1 MRQGLLLILAGF
13 LFLTALFMP
22 ALSFAQTDPLANTQS
37 SATTFQA
44 SSVPHIVVDG
54 NLSDWAG
61 VYPIINGSNRILD
74 CYLLVE
80 QGQLF
85 FVFQKITGSDV
96 WQIFFDTDLSN
107 ETGYAVN
114 GMMANYKLEMQ
125 APGGAVLSRWDGTA
139 FDAISVPNASL
150 TVAYGI
156 GGESG
161 SEEWYEGMI
170 DLDVIGN
177 PAVLGLVFEL
187 PYSSSIAPYT
197 GYIVVAQSPS
207 LSFAASYTGPSTL
220 NYGQPLDTTFNLL
233 NFGPVNLTNAELKIN
248 LPQQL
253 VLPPDQTGWQG
264 TIPEGGRLTLDFQ
277 AESLDYGYG
286 MINANLMW
294 VDPSSGENQTV
305 SVPYAVEIL
314 PNVSIGI
321 EAPGNMTV
329 GVQSSIN
336 ISVTNMDPLTE
347 PLTIGG
353 EGEFGEFLVNGLSIL
368 LSPNSTIKLLQV
380 PVMPVVQGG
389 YELYAVA
396 AYNETDVA
404 EAYSFVMVAAPKVFI
419 YSMNISIEGPSGF
432 PIKVGTP
439 TSISAVIENE
449 ENVSYPISFGLN
461 LGPSLQFV
469 NGPDVNMTLPPNSNS
484 TIALVIKANATGYSW
499 VTVYLNGNYGQLEYP
514 QYFNIYLESA
524 PNNSWI
530 LIAATVIIILILA
543 AALTLRLKRSKP
555 QENKKEKQIY
565 SITNQQ
571 WRPQNETESAS
582 GWTLFSRDKGK
593 GKNRSLSLWAV
604 EKETLL

>member
-1 MRQGLLLILAGF
+1 MRQGLLLAFAGF
-13 LFLTALFMP
+13 LLLATLFMP
-22 ALSFAQTDPLANTQS
+22 AVLFAQSVPLAKTQTS
-37 SATTFQA
+37 TISFQA

-80 QGQLF
+80 QGQLY

-96 WQIFFDTDLSN
+96 WQIFFDTELSN
-107 ETGYAVN
+107 KTGYQVS

-125 APGGAVLSRWDGTA
+125 ASPTPTLSEWNGIA
-139 FDAISVPNASL
+139 FDGISVPNGSL
-150 TVAYGI
+150 ALAYGI

-161 SEEWYEGMI
+161 SEEWFEGMI
-170 DLDVIGN
+170 NLSVFNN
-177 PAVLGLVFEL
+177 PAVFGLVFDL
-187 PYSSSIAPYT
+187 PYSNSVAPET
-197 GYIVVAQSPS
+197 GYIVVAESPS
-207 LSFAASYTGPSTL
+207 LSLAASFTGPSTP
-220 NYGQPLDTTFNLL
+220 NYGQPLDMTFNLL
-233 NFGPVNLTNAELKIN
+233 NFGPINLIDAELKIN

-264 TIPEGGRLTLDFQ
+264 TVPTGGRLTLGLQ
-277 AESLDYGYG
+277 AESLDYGY
-286 MINANLMW
+286 ATSYSNLTW
-294 VDPSSGENQTV
+294 VDASSGENRTV
-305 SVPYAVEIL
+305 SVPYAMEIL
-314 PNVSIGI
+314 PNVSIGVD
-321 EAPGNMTV
+321 APGNMTV
-329 GVQSSIN
+329 GVESSIN
-336 ISVTNMDPLTE
+336 ISVTNMDPLAE

-353 EGEFGEFLVNGLSIL
+353 DRGFLVNGLSVL

-380 PVMPVVQGG
+380 PVMPTVQGG
-389 YELYAVA
+389 YELDAFAV
-396 AYNETDVA
+396 YNETDVA
-404 EAYSFVMVAAPKVFI
+404 EAYSFVLVSAPRVFI

-432 PIKVGTP
+432 PIQVGTP

-484 TIALVIKANATGYSW
+484 TIALAIKANATGYSW

-530 LIAATVIIILILA
+530 LIAAIVIIILILA

-582 GWTLFSRDKGK
+582 RWTLFSRDKGK

-604 EKETLL
+604 EKETLP